1 MQGNM
6 ADKLTEEQISE
17 FKEVFTMFQKDGDGT
32 ILSSDL
38 GDAMRALYQHPTESQ
53 LSEVVQEVE
62 NGHGGKVDFPEFI
75 EILVKNMS
83 ETDAEE
89 ELLEAFKILDPE
101 GFGYVNSAEMRN
113 VLTTLGEKLSDDD
126 LDDMIKEGDSNDD
139 GRIDFEMLARIMTA
153 R

>member
-1 MQGNM
+1 M

>member
-1 MQGNM
+1 M
-6 ADKLTEEQISE
+6 AEKLTEEQISE

-38 GDAMRALYQHPTESQ
+38 GDAMRALYQHPTEAQ